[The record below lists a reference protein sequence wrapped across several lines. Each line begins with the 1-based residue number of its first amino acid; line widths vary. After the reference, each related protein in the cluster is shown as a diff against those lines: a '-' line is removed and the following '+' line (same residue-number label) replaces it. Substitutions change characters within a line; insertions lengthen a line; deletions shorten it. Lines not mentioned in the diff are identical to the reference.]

1 VQRGEEDETEVS
13 SEDEEIAFKTMN
25 SKEEVLKTVR
35 NTSRFLISNIQD
47 NKIIAK
53 GLIKEELHQI

>member
-1 VQRGEEDETEVS
+1 VQRGGEDETEVS
-13 SEDEEIAFKTMN
+13 SEDEEIVFKTMN

-53 GLIKEELHQI
+53 GLMKEELHQI

>member
-1 VQRGEEDETEVS
+1 MQRGGEDETEVS

>member
-1 VQRGEEDETEVS
+1 MQRGEEDETEVS
-13 SEDEEIAFKTMN
+13 SEDEEIEFKTMN

-35 NTSRFLISNIQD
+35 YTSRFLINNIQD

-53 GLIKEELHQI
+53 GLIKEELQQI

>member
-1 VQRGEEDETEVS
+1 VQRGGEDETEVS

>member
-1 VQRGEEDETEVS
+1 MQRGGEDETEVS

-35 NTSRFLISNIQD
+35 NTSRFLINNIQD

>member
-1 VQRGEEDETEVS
+1 MQRGEEDETEVS

>member
-35 NTSRFLISNIQD
+35 NTSRFLINNIQD

>member
-1 VQRGEEDETEVS
+1 MQRGEEDETEVS

-35 NTSRFLISNIQD
+35 NTSRFLINNIQD

>member
-1 VQRGEEDETEVS
+1 MQRGGEDETEVS
-13 SEDEEIAFKTMN
+13 SEDEEIVFKTMN

-53 GLIKEELHQI
+53 GLMKEELHQI